1 MASKKKAT
9 PFQKAH
15 ELTYAVKE
23 VSKDARGNV
32 TVRCL
37 FCVYEGHDIVE
48 VGIAGR
54 KRK

>member
-15 ELTYAVKE
+15 ELTYTVKE
-23 VSKDARGNV
+23 VSKDTRGDV
-32 TVRCL
+32 TVWCL
-37 FCVYEGHDIVE
+37 FCVYKGRDIVE
-48 VGIAGR
+48 VDVAGQ

>member
-23 VSKDARGNV
+23 VSKDARGDV
-32 TVRCL
+32 TVRCFVL
-37 FCVYEGHDIVE
+37 CVRGP
-48 VGIAGR
+48 
-54 KRK
+54 

>member
-23 VSKDARGNV
+23 VSKDTRGDV

-37 FCVYEGHDIVE
+37 FCVYKGHDIVE
-48 VGIAGR
+48 VGVAGQ